1 VQHAVRLAV
10 PVRQI
15 SNKLQVSE
23 GIHTEGLS
31 VDVLV
36 RVGCSSF
43 SSAGLDD
50 WPWFDVPARF
60 PVFKY
65 WDIGLRFR
73 PLKALI
79 RSYGLTINS
88 SGVYP

>member
-1 VQHAVRLAV
+1 VQHVVRLAV
-10 PVRQI
+10 PVGQI
-15 SNKLQVSE
+15 SNKLQCLE
-23 GIHTEGLS
+23 EIHTEGLS
-31 VDVLV
+31 VDALV
-36 RVGCSSF
+36 RVACSSF
-43 SSAGLDD
+43 GSVGWDGC
-50 WPWFDVPARF
+50 PCFDVLARF

-79 RSYGLTINS
+79 RSYGLIINS